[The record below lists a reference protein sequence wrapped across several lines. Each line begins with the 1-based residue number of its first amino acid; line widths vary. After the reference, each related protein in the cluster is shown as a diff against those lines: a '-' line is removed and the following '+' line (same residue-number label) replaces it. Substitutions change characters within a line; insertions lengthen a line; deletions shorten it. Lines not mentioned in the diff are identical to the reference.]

1 MPRVPR
7 LAPAAAA
14 HAAAD
19 AGQSISK
26 SPAVSSGTPSRHVP
40 IDALRGVVM
49 LAMLLDHVREFFY
62 LHAQVADPMD
72 LGTTPPSLFASRL
85 LAHLCAPIFVALT
98 GLSAWLYGQHRGG
111 KPAAAAF
118 LFKRGLFLIVL
129 ELTVVNFAWTF
140 SLPPQ
145 TIFLQVIWVIG
156 LSMIALSGLLWLPRP
171 AVLAIGL
178 SVVFGHNLLDPI
190 AFAPG
195 EYGHALW
202 ALIHDRSYIELSDS
216 VRARSSYPLLPWIGV
231 IALGWSAG
239 AWFGSGSSAPTRR
252 RKLLT
257 VGVGALVL
265 FFLMRAVNVY
275 GDPHPWELGSSPVET
290 AMSFLNLTKY
300 PPSADF
306 ILLTIGT
313 GALLLVL
320 LEQAPGRALGWIA
333 VFGAA
338 PLFFY
343 IVHLYL
349 LHLLNLLALSSFGP
363 NRGRL
368 FSLPSVAALWILAG
382 AVSAPLWFLCR
393 WFAGVKR
400 HSKNALL
407 SYL

>member
-1 MPRVPR
+1 M
-7 LAPAAAA
+7 
-14 HAAAD
+14 
-19 AGQSISK
+19 
-26 SPAVSSGTPSRHVP
+26 SSGTPSRHVP

-49 LAMLLDHVREFFY
+49 LAMLVDHVREFFY

-129 ELTVVNFAWTF
+129 ELTVINFAWTF

-171 AVLAIGL
+171 ALLAIGL
-178 SVVFGHNLLDPI
+178 SIVFGHNLLDPI

-202 ALIHDRSYIELSDS
+202 ALLHDRGYIALSDS

-231 IALGWSAG
+231 VALGWSAG
-239 AWFGSGSSAPTRR
+239 TWFGSDISAPTRR
-252 RKLLT
+252 RRLLT

-265 FFLMRAVNVY
+265 FLSMRAVNVY

-290 AMSFLNLTKY
+290 AMSFVNLTKY
-300 PPSADF
+300 PPSAVF

-333 VFGAA
+333 VFGAV

-343 IVHLYL
+343 IAHLYL
-349 LHLLNLLALSSFGP
+349 LHLLNLLALSSLGP
-363 NRGRL
+363 NHGRL
-368 FSLPSVAALWILAG
+368 FSLPSVAALWLLAG
-382 AVSAPLWFLCR
+382 AVAAPLWFLCR

-400 HSKNALL
+400 RSNYALL